1 MKPPPTQPQVQ
12 SLPTQA
18 SVASSSTQV
27 IKDALNSYDVYSGTL
42 QSLLSTTS
50 YTVTRTTSPRQ
61 RSTISFYSKSTGA
74 LIFSS
79 DIETIATYYN
89 KPKLWVWSWNNYSL
103 LESETTI
110 SRSMLYYG
118 LETNLIYLKA
128 LLTTPRM
135 ILHDKV
141 QIEINL
147 ALTGAIVKNHCIVP
161 LVFDVEQE
169 NAKLK
174 QNQDDI
180 NAKANATPDVD
191 VDWSTSGERLITYVL
206 VLDMHKVDSYINDI
220 AKL

>member
-1 MKPPPTQPQVQ
+1 MKPTSTPA
-12 SLPTQA
+12 QA
-18 SVASSSTQV
+18 SVASSSIQV
-27 IKDALNSYDVYSGTL
+27 IKEALNSYDVYSSTL

-61 RSTISFYSKSTGA
+61 RSTISFYSKTTGA
-74 LIFSS
+74 LIFAS

-89 KPKLWVWSWNNYSL
+89 KLKLWVWSWNNYSL

-118 LETNLIYLKA
+118 LESNLIYLKA

-135 ILHDKV
+135 LLHDKV

-147 ALTGAIVKNHCIVP
+147 ALTGAIVKNHCIMP

-169 NAKLK
+169 NAKSK
-174 QNQDDI
+174 QNQDHTKNND
-180 NAKANATPDVD
+180 DD
-191 VDWSTSGERLITYVL
+191 SDLGYDWSMSGERLITYVL
-206 VLDMHKVDSYINDI
+206 VLDMHKVNSYVNDI